1 MKLKVQILQKQILE
15 KTQTDGQCKAGEQS
29 THRSGDNITLVIV
42 DVTWGHSKEG
52 EQSMHRSGNNIGLVI
67 VYGWLIYCCFKSKK

>member
-1 MKLKVQILQKQILE
+1 MV
-15 KTQTDGQCKAGEQS
+15 KARQA
-29 THRSGDNITLVIV
+29 HRSGDNITLVTV
-42 DVTWGHSKEG
+42 DVTWGHNKEG